1 MNKKICVLGLGYV
14 GLPLAVKLAEK
25 REIIGFDVDNQR
37 VEELNN
43 FFDKNKE
50 VSSSELKK
58 VSKSISYTSN
68 KNDIHNSDFFIVT
81 VPTPVN
87 ENKEPDLTILE
98 DASKLIGSVLKK
110 GDIVV
115 YESTVYPGATEE
127 FCVPILEEISGLT
140 FNTDFYCGYSPERIN
155 PGDKVHTID
164 KVIKVT
170 SGSTPESAEIIDSL
184 YKEITNGKTH
194 KTSSIKIAEAAK
206 VIENTQRDI
215 NIALMNELSQIFS
228 KLNIDTSE
236 VLEAANTKWN
246 FLKFTPGLVGGHCIG
261 VDPYYLTH
269 KAKQVGFNPK
279 VILSG
284 RETNDEMPSFIV
296 SNIIRL
302 LQDKNKKINDSRILI
317 LGATFKE
324 NCPDVRNSRVFN
336 IVDYLK
342 SYGNEVDVFDP
353 EACWSIETK
362 KYKKN
367 IISNPKENS
376 YDLIVLAVPHDYFI
390 KKGIKMIKD
399 FGKNDFIFFDL
410 KSSFPNYHSD
420 FKL

>member
-1 MNKKICVLGLGYV
+1 MNKKICVLGLSYV

-362 KYKKN
+362 SIRK
-367 IISNPKENS
+367 I
-376 YDLIVLAVPHDYFI
+376 
-390 KKGIKMIKD
+390 
-399 FGKNDFIFFDL
+399 
-410 KSSFPNYHSD
+410 
-420 FKL
+420 

>member
-194 KTSSIKIAEAAK
+194 KTS
-206 VIENTQRDI
+206 
-215 NIALMNELSQIFS
+215 
-228 KLNIDTSE
+228 
-236 VLEAANTKWN
+236 
-246 FLKFTPGLVGGHCIG
+246 LVS
-261 VDPYYLTH
+261 
-269 KAKQVGFNPK
+269 
-279 VILSG
+279 ILSF
-284 RETNDEMPSFIV
+284 EKIYKNSFI
-296 SNIIRL
+296 N
-302 LQDKNKKINDSRILI
+302 
-317 LGATFKE
+317 A
-324 NCPDVRNSRVFN
+324 
-336 IVDYLK
+336 
-342 SYGNEVDVFDP
+342 
-353 EACWSIETK
+353 
-362 KYKKN
+362 
-367 IISNPKENS
+367 
-376 YDLIVLAVPHDYFI
+376 
-390 KKGIKMIKD
+390 
-399 FGKNDFIFFDL
+399 IFMSL
-410 KSSFPNYHSD
+410 
-420 FKL
+420 